1 MTDHIEQTTEKTLAS
16 AEVTLTQAEQ
26 LLPGNIV
33 AEKYQIISLLGRGG
47 MGAVYRVKQIFL
59 DQDLALKVLAHSS
72 TTDDT
77 HVRRFQIEGKAA
89 FKLNHPNLVKVTD
102 FGLLEDHAPYLVM
115 EFIEG
120 MTLAEFLKKEKQP
133 AIDTVLKIVAQACL
147 GLAYAHQNSV
157 VHRDVKPSNIMLVNG
172 KEIGEEGS
180 VKIVDFG
187 IAKVLNDQGEIQT
200 LTQTGE
206 VFGSPYYMSPEQ
218 CSGTAI
224 DQRTDVYSLGCV
236 LFEALTGT
244 PPHVGQSPLRTMM
257 LHQTEVT
264 PSLQQA
270 SMGREFPPALEIIV
284 KKMLEKEPS
293 ARYTDLG
300 LVANDLANLVRGKAS
315 TFDQSLEENTAKSL
329 QFKRVKM
336 LIAAST
342 LVLLA
347 IAGWQ
352 FSLNSRLEEASKPEV
367 PVEVISQVNQQS
379 KNQGEGNTE
388 ITSWPPAFS
397 DRENKQYEIT
407 ADQLKEKSEQL
418 RNAKPITP
426 VATFNQGTTL
436 YKIEFPKCGIG
447 SISNA
452 LNNQLSHGAIKY
464 EGRLAEGTIYFSTK
478 GPYVFS
484 VQKVRFP
491 QTFASPSI
499 LEKFDKNM
507 LNGLALEQGSNF
519 ADLSEPIQGE
529 MVEMSVERMLRTA
542 AMWKNLQVI
551 SLHDVNLSEQSIRQL
566 NTMKGLKYAS
576 FSVAKNS
583 KLLSQQPFIKQLSEV
598 SLIRC
603 DPSNFLAELSKST
616 QLKVLILK
624 RVNLTVQSIRALRA
638 CPQLHSIGIEK
649 FEALS
654 DSQLEE
660 ILSLPHLTEI
670 EFSKV
675 DLSNSQVAKLVKSK
689 TLKEIRLLGCITPE
703 EEMAI
708 QDKRFKFQES
718 TNSGKSSLQRIDI
731 QLN

>member
-102 FGLLEDHAPYLVM
+102 LGLLEDHAPYLVM

-257 LHQTEVT
+257 LHQTEET

-367 PVEVISQVNQQS
+367 PVKVISQVNQQS
-379 KNQGEGNTE
+379 KNQGEGNT
-388 ITSWPPAFS
+388 SWPPPFPTEKTS
-397 DRENKQYEIT
+397 SMKSRQISSRKNLNSYEM
-407 ADQLKEKSEQL
+407 Q
-418 RNAKPITP
+418 
-426 VATFNQGTTL
+426 
-436 YKIEFPKCGIG
+436 
-447 SISNA
+447 
-452 LNNQLSHGAIKY
+452 NQLH
-464 EGRLAEGTIYFSTK
+464 L
-478 GPYVFS
+478 
-484 VQKVRFP
+484 
-491 QTFASPSI
+491 
-499 LEKFDKNM
+499 
-507 LNGLALEQGSNF
+507 
-519 ADLSEPIQGE
+519 
-529 MVEMSVERMLRTA
+529 
-542 AMWKNLQVI
+542 W
-551 SLHDVNLSEQSIRQL
+551 
-566 NTMKGLKYAS
+566 
-576 FSVAKNS
+576 
-583 KLLSQQPFIKQLSEV
+583 
-598 SLIRC
+598 
-603 DPSNFLAELSKST
+603 
-616 QLKVLILK
+616 
-624 RVNLTVQSIRALRA
+624 
-638 CPQLHSIGIEK
+638 LHSIKELLNTKLNFRSVASVRLAMHSTI
-649 FEALS
+649 S
-654 DSQLEE
+654 C
-660 ILSLPHLTEI
+660 HTER
-670 EFSKV
+670 SNTKV
-675 DLSNSQVAKLVKSK
+675 DL
-689 TLKEIRLLGCITPE
+689 LKG
-703 EEMAI
+703 
-708 QDKRFKFQES
+708 QS
-718 TNSGKSSLQRIDI
+718 TSRRRVLTSSLFKKSGFLKPLPVLRFSRNSIRTC
-731 QLN
+731 